1 MIEALGRT
9 RNGIAQQKKMH
20 QQISRSNFH
29 DRPTISYLFIFYGHE
44 VKKEKKKKRESRK
57 GCEIGTPRLGD
68 VIYSL
73 KALLKIT

>member
-44 VKKEKKKKRESRK
+44 VKKEKKKRNGNQEKVAK
-57 GCEIGTPRLGD
+57 
-68 VIYSL
+68 
-73 KALLKIT
+73 